1 MIRHIWA
8 PQVLIQRLD
17 GEWVQACPL
26 KVEGCPH
33 PYPFSEYW
41 DQHAAGSHRDV
52 VFHWANGGKP
62 VYNYAKGRAAATGE
76 GF

>member
-26 KVEGCPH
+26 KGEGCPH
-33 PYPFSEYW
+33 PYPAAEYW
-41 DQHAAGSHRDV
+41 DQHV
-52 VFHWANGGKP
+52 VGCHPGVTFHWANGGKP
-62 VYNYAKGRAAATGE
+62 VFRYAKSRAASAE